1 MDKLTENYF
10 QILEDH
16 FSLIHNVMS
25 GTKNDAEK
33 IALILKIYPPKT
45 QETML
50 ESLYEDLVSL
60 DWSSR
65 KITVHKSPGIKSSF
79 SDFLSSNNLE
89 NTKRFLRRIALYS
102 DTILLDDPILTELIT
117 LKNRQKTQTNT
128 SDLSLTLSFFIISK
142 VSENML
148 KIRNLFFSDEEIPI
162 CFLTPSQ
169 MWTLND
175 EKLHDKADNLVK
187 ENALALAS
195 DVIGK
200 NFSSIGSL
208 TKYLKMTSDLNT
220 FILGLKNPQML
231 TDKNGLQLSSEYV
244 KKAQIFIENRWS
256 YKPAMSDILIQYF
269 HSRLV
274 NPIFNL
280 MANAKFSNNLATDS
294 KGAHETFL
302 WMLKKDNL
310 LFLNN
315 DKKKSFSKQTLIV
328 NALNQEKLKFI
339 GDIPID
345 KIKNIRER
353 GELGDLRKLISDN
366 IEDLGNSN
374 DEDLESVA
382 NQVEY
387 NIFQAM
393 KKHQAEIKDLDE
405 KYRTKYKIY
414 SASLITL
421 GSLGIISSIYPPIPY
436 IVSLFGGAGLI
447 SKTIWEYFEK
457 RDQRKILK
465 KRPIGIFFDTL
476 QN

>member
-175 EKLHDKADNLVK
+175 EKLHYKADNLVK
-187 ENALALAS
+187 
-195 DVIGK
+195 
-200 NFSSIGSL
+200 
-208 TKYLKMTSDLNT
+208 
-220 FILGLKNPQML
+220 
-231 TDKNGLQLSSEYV
+231 
-244 KKAQIFIENRWS
+244 
-256 YKPAMSDILIQYF
+256 
-269 HSRLV
+269 
-274 NPIFNL
+274 
-280 MANAKFSNNLATDS
+280 
-294 KGAHETFL
+294 
-302 WMLKKDNL
+302 
-310 LFLNN
+310 
-315 DKKKSFSKQTLIV
+315 
-328 NALNQEKLKFI
+328 
-339 GDIPID
+339 
-345 KIKNIRER
+345 
-353 GELGDLRKLISDN
+353 
-366 IEDLGNSN
+366 
-374 DEDLESVA
+374 
-382 NQVEY
+382 
-387 NIFQAM
+387 
-393 KKHQAEIKDLDE
+393 
-405 KYRTKYKIY
+405 
-414 SASLITL
+414 
-421 GSLGIISSIYPPIPY
+421 
-436 IVSLFGGAGLI
+436 
-447 SKTIWEYFEK
+447 
-457 RDQRKILK
+457 
-465 KRPIGIFFDTL
+465 
-476 QN
+476 